1 MEDVIKEIQVQIEF
15 YSDRFEAH
23 GRKSDSDQAEYYIN
37 WMKEIQDIFEKA
49 SSRG

>member
-1 MEDVIKEIQVQIEF
+1 MENMIKEIQVQIEF
-15 YSDRFEAH
+15 YSDRFEVH

>member
-1 MEDVIKEIQVQIEF
+1 MEDMIREIQVQIEF
-15 YSDRFEAH
+15 YSDRFEAY